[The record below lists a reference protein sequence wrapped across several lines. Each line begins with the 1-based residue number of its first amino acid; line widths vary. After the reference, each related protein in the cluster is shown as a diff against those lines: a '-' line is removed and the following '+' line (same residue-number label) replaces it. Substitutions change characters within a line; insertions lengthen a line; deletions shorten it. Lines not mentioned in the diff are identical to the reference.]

1 MSARLVHHPV
11 VHVVEDDR
19 SQREATAR
27 LLQTVGHSVRT
38 YVSAA
43 AFLNTPLAS
52 PAGCVVLDMQLPGQ
66 SGLDVQRV
74 LAYREDPLPIIFL
87 SGRANV
93 PQSVEA
99 MKAGAVDFLTK
110 ADGGELLLKAVSRAL
125 ARNAEERLE
134 WECRREL
141 RRRYESLSPREREV
155 FAHLISGQLNK
166 QVGFDLGVSVQ
177 TIKIHRHRV
186 FEKMQAGSLV
196 QLARM
201 ADRIGVAPVGA
212 AP

>member
-1 MSARLVHHPV
+1 
-11 VHVVEDDR
+11 
-19 SQREATAR
+19 
-27 LLQTVGHSVRT
+27 
-38 YVSAA
+38 
-43 AFLNTPLAS
+43 
-52 PAGCVVLDMQLPGQ
+52 MQLPGQ

-134 WECRREL
+134 WECGGEL

-186 FEKMQAGSLV
+186 LEKMQAGSLV